1 MTLTEEIE
9 IMYKEIT
16 ATMTEI
22 NKNILLL
29 IENTN
34 KIADYTIN
42 RIKNGHNEITNIKE
56 TLNNIDKET
65 EDEYIF
71 RIREILQQLENLL
84 EHEER
89 NRNITIKDLEELL
102 IIKPR
107 EIKQLDKIVKRE
119 PLAPSML
126 IEPVSSWRG

>member
-89 NRNITIKDLEELL
+89 NRNITIKDLKELL

-119 PLAPSML
+119 PLASSML

>member
-9 IMYKEIT
+9 IMYKEIN
-16 ATMTEI
+16 ATMAEM

-34 KIADYTIN
+34 KIADYTLN
-42 RIKNGHNEITNIKE
+42 RIKNGHNEINNIKE
-56 TLNNIDKET
+56 TLNNINGEN

-71 RIREILQQLENLL
+71 KIRKILQQLENLL

-89 NRNITIKDLEELL
+89 NRIVTIKDLEELFST
-102 IIKPR
+102 KPK
-107 EIKQLDKIVKRE
+107 EFNQLDKIVKRE
-119 PLAPSML
+119 PQTPSML
-126 IEPVSSWRG
+126 IEPISSWRG